1 MHWQFHGVFQKTLYT
16 RKVADVTK
24 LTDFTTLQTYR
35 FVRLSQPR
43 GPPAHARGL
52 QHEALRRGGS
62 AALQEGGGSE
72 MSVVARRER
81 CVNSFPRAHAHEER
95 RGGDVEVKQGG
106 GACEI
111 RCGGAG
117 LPQGEPVAFSSSGV
131 PPVGWSRAGL
141 RSCWEAGPRARAHA

>member
-24 LTDFTTLQTYR
+24 LTDFTTLQLTDFWSTR
-35 FVRLSQPR
+35 VVQFQPR

-72 MSVVARRER
+72 MSMAARRER
-81 CVNSFPRAHAHEER
+81 FVNSFPRAHAHEEW
-95 RGGDVEVKQGG
+95 RGGDVGVNRGG
-106 GACEI
+106 GLVRWA
-111 RCGGAG
+111 AAA
-117 LPQGEPVAFSSSGV
+117 L
-131 PPVGWSRAGL
+131 
-141 RSCWEAGPRARAHA
+141 